1 MDGELLC
8 ESSVCFGY
16 TPPFWSI
23 SSIFHQAD
31 IRRSGIFRHRR
42 SERLSEGSLQ
52 PCSRVAYG
60 SVHIRT
66 LSDFRTSSD
75 LMILMAAMVASVKIG
90 GARVAAEPDSRARLD
105 IPVTRLNCCLAAF
118 CLLVVA
124 LRPLDALAQIT
135 ESLLPSAAP
144 PSAPQ
149 APRTPYDPIGLRLG
163 DFFWFPR
170 AELDEA
176 YNSNVFATPT
186 SPTYDLI
193 TALTPSFDLLSIFP
207 RNALNLH
214 GSSLLQVYADHPAQN
229 TQDGFVSADG
239 RIDVTAGSSL
249 YGNAQVAHQHISYGS
264 PNSPGNIAQ
273 PVTYWD
279 YIANAGYSQGGR
291 RFSYRVD
298 IGVEAAQYNAAPLV
312 GGGVSPQSFQD
323 ATVST
328 AAARAS
334 YEIIPDYLGYIRF
347 GSSLYDYWH
356 TVPGGTRANFS
367 TYRADVGLQIR
378 PRHLISGEAYAGYL
392 IQQPAQSRFGSTST
406 PDFGGRLT
414 WSITQLTTLNLTGL
428 MTFNTGTPG
437 STTGTLV
444 STTGAPGSTTFIPAS
459 AGNSY
464 LSRTIAANAD
474 HELLRNLLVNLNAT
488 YGNFTFQGISRT
500 DNFFIVGAGLRYLV
514 NRNLFLGGSY
524 LFTQYTST
532 IPRSS
537 YNQNILTLRVGT
549 QF

>member
-1 MDGELLC
+1 MG
-8 ESSVCFGY
+8 
-16 TPPFWSI
+16 
-23 SSIFHQAD
+23 
-31 IRRSGIFRHRR
+31 
-42 SERLSEGSLQ
+42 
-52 PCSRVAYG
+52 
-60 SVHIRT
+60 
-66 LSDFRTSSD
+66 
-75 LMILMAAMVASVKIG
+75 ASVKID
-90 GARVAAEPDSRARLD
+90 GARVAVATNRGAGLD
-105 IPVTRLNCCLAAF
+105 ILVKRLSCCLAAF
-118 CLLVVA
+118 CLLMVA
-124 LRPLDALAQIT
+124 LRPLDALAQISG
-135 ESLLPSAAP
+135 SLLPNALP

-149 APRTPYDPIGLRLG
+149 APRTPYDPIGVRLG

-176 YNSNVFATPT
+176 YNSNIFATPT
-186 SPTYDLI
+186 KPLYDLL
-193 TALTPSFDLLSIFP
+193 TAFTPSFDLLSVFP

-214 GSSLLQVYADHPAQN
+214 GSSLVQVYADHPAQN

-279 YIANAGYSQGGR
+279 YIANAGYRQGGR
-291 RFSYRVD
+291 RFSYQVD
-298 IGVEAAQYNAAPLV
+298 IGVQAAQYNAAPLV
-312 GGGVSPQSFQD
+312 GGGVSPQSSQD
-323 ATVST
+323 ATISS
-328 AAARAS
+328 AAVRGS

-367 TYRADVGLQIR
+367 TYRADVGLQIS

-392 IQQPAQSRFGSTST
+392 IQQPARSSVGSTST

-437 STTGTLV
+437 STNFIN
-444 STTGAPGSTTFIPAS
+444 TGAPGSTILITGS

-464 LSRTIAANAD
+464 LSRTITATAD

-488 YGNFTFQGISRT
+488 YGNFTFQGITRT
-500 DNFFIVGAGLRYLV
+500 DNFFIVGTGLRYLV

-537 YNQNILTLRVGT
+537 FNQNIVTLRVGT

>member
-1 MDGELLC
+1 M
-8 ESSVCFGY
+8 
-16 TPPFWSI
+16 
-23 SSIFHQAD
+23 A
-31 IRRSGIFRHRR
+31 
-42 SERLSEGSLQ
+42 
-52 PCSRVAYG
+52 
-60 SVHIRT
+60 
-66 LSDFRTSSD
+66 
-75 LMILMAAMVASVKIG
+75 AAMVASVKIG
-90 GARVAAEPDSRARLD
+90 GARVAAAPDSRARLE
-105 IPVTRLNCCLAAF
+105 IFVTRLNCCLAAF

-144 PSAPQ
+144 PNAPQ

-214 GSSLLQVYADHPAQN
+214 GTSLTQVYADHPAQN
-229 TQDGFVSADG
+229 TQDGSVSADG

-279 YIANAGYSQGGR
+279 YIANAGYRQEGR
-291 RFSYRVD
+291 RFSYQVE
-298 IGVEAAQYNAAPLV
+298 IGTESAQYNAAQLV

-323 ATVST
+323 ATAST
-328 AAARAS
+328 AAVRAS
-334 YEIIPDYLGYIRF
+334 YEIIPDYLGYIR
-347 GSSLYDYWH
+347 GAGSLYDYWH

-392 IQQPAQSRFGSTST
+392 IQNPAQSSVGSTST

-414 WSITQLTTLNLTGL
+414 WSVTQLTTLSLTGL

-437 STTGTLV
+437 STTSTIV
-444 STTGAPGSTTFIPAS
+444 STTGGTTFIAAS

-464 LSRTIAANAD
+464 LSRTIAANAN
-474 HELLRNLLVNLNAT
+474 HELLPNLLANLNAT
-488 YGNFTFQGISRT
+488 YGNFTFQGVTRT
-500 DNFFIVGAGLRYLV
+500 DNFFIVDASLRYLV

-537 YNQNILTLRVGT
+537 FNQNILTLRVGT

>member
-1 MDGELLC
+1 
-8 ESSVCFGY
+8 
-16 TPPFWSI
+16 
-23 SSIFHQAD
+23 
-31 IRRSGIFRHRR
+31 
-42 SERLSEGSLQ
+42 
-52 PCSRVAYG
+52 
-60 SVHIRT
+60 
-66 LSDFRTSSD
+66 
-75 LMILMAAMVASVKIG
+75 MVASEKFDAVRAAVAPDS
-90 GARVAAEPDSRARLD
+90 GARVDV
-105 IPVTRLNCCLAAF
+105 PVTRLNCWFAAF
-118 CLLVVA
+118 CLLMVV
-124 LRPLDALAQIT
+124 LRPLDALAQISG
-135 ESLLPSAAP
+135 SLLPNALPPIAA
-144 PSAPQ
+144 Q

-279 YIANAGYSQGGR
+279 YIANAGYRQGGR
-291 RFSYRVD
+291 RFSYQVD

-312 GGGVSPQSFQD
+312 GGGVLPQSAQD
-323 ATVST
+323 ATVSS
-328 AAARAS
+328 AAVRAS
-334 YEIIPDYLGYIRF
+334 YEVIPDYLGYIRVA
-347 GSSLYDYWH
+347 GSLYDYWH
-356 TVPGGTRANFS
+356 TAPGGTRANFS
-367 TYRADVGLQIR
+367 TYRADVGLQIL

-392 IQQPAQSRFGSTST
+392 IQQPAQSSVGSTST

-414 WSITQLTTLNLTGL
+414 WSITRLTTLNLTGL

-437 STTGTLV
+437 STTGTLS
-444 STTGAPGSTTFIPAS
+444 STTGTLGSTTFIPAS

-474 HELLRNLLVNLNAT
+474 HELLRNVLVNLNAT

-500 DNFFIVGAGLRYLV
+500 DNFFIVGTGLRYLV

>member
-1 MDGELLC
+1 
-8 ESSVCFGY
+8 
-16 TPPFWSI
+16 
-23 SSIFHQAD
+23 
-31 IRRSGIFRHRR
+31 
-42 SERLSEGSLQ
+42 
-52 PCSRVAYG
+52 
-60 SVHIRT
+60 
-66 LSDFRTSSD
+66 
-75 LMILMAAMVASVKIG
+75 MAPAMVALVKIG
-90 GARVAAEPDSRARLD
+90 GAHVAAVPDSRARLD
-105 IPVTRLNCCLAAF
+105 ILVARLNCCVAAF

-135 ESLLPSAAP
+135 ESLLPSALP

-170 AELDEA
+170 AEFDEA

-186 SPTYDLI
+186 NPTYDLI

-214 GSSLLQVYADHPAQN
+214 ASSLLQVYADHPAQN
-229 TQDGFVSADG
+229 TQDGSVNADG

-279 YIANAGYSQGGR
+279 YLANAGYRQEGR
-291 RFSYRVD
+291 RFSYQVD
-298 IGVEAAQYNAAPLV
+298 IGTESAQYNAAPLV

-328 AAARAS
+328 AAVRAS
-334 YEIIPDYLGYIRF
+334 YEIIPDYLGYTRF
-347 GSSLYDYWH
+347 GTSLYDYWH

-444 STTGAPGSTTFIPAS
+444 STTGAPGSTTFIAAS

-464 LSRTIAANAD
+464 LSRTIVANAD

-488 YGNFTFQGISRT
+488 YGNFTFQGITRT
-500 DNFFIVGAGLRYLV
+500 DNFFVVGAGLRYLV

-537 YNQNILTLRVGT
+537 FNQNILTLRVGT

>member
-1 MDGELLC
+1 
-8 ESSVCFGY
+8 
-16 TPPFWSI
+16 
-23 SSIFHQAD
+23 
-31 IRRSGIFRHRR
+31 
-42 SERLSEGSLQ
+42 
-52 PCSRVAYG
+52 
-60 SVHIRT
+60 
-66 LSDFRTSSD
+66 
-75 LMILMAAMVASVKIG
+75 MILMAAMVASVKIG
-90 GARVAAEPDSRARLD
+90 GARVAIASDSRARLN
-105 IPVTRLNCCLAAF
+105 ILVTRLSCCLAAF
-118 CLLVVA
+118 CLLVIA

-135 ESLLPSAAP
+135 GSLLPYAAP

-176 YNSNVFATPT
+176 YNSNIFATPT
-186 SPTYDLI
+186 STTYDLL
-193 TALTPSFDLLSIFP
+193 TAFTPSFDLLSIFP

-239 RIDVTAGSSL
+239 QIDVTAQSSL
-249 YGNAQVAHQHISYGS
+249 YGNAQVSHQHISYGS

-279 YIANAGYSQGGR
+279 YIANAGYREGGR
-291 RFSYRVD
+291 RFSYQVD

-323 ATVST
+323 ATVSS
-328 AAARAS
+328 AAVRAN
-334 YEIIPDYLGYIRF
+334 YEIIPDYLGYVRF

-414 WSITQLTTLNLTGL
+414 WSITQLTTLSLTGL

-437 STTGTLV
+437 STTGTLS
-444 STTGAPGSTTFIPAS
+444 STTATPGSTTFIPAS

>member
-1 MDGELLC
+1 MG
-8 ESSVCFGY
+8 
-16 TPPFWSI
+16 
-23 SSIFHQAD
+23 
-31 IRRSGIFRHRR
+31 
-42 SERLSEGSLQ
+42 
-52 PCSRVAYG
+52 
-60 SVHIRT
+60 
-66 LSDFRTSSD
+66 
-75 LMILMAAMVASVKIG
+75 ASVKID
-90 GARVAAEPDSRARLD
+90 GARVAAAPYRGARLD
-105 IPVTRLNCCLAAF
+105 ILVKRLNCCLAAF
-118 CLLVVA
+118 CLLMVA
-124 LRPLDALAQIT
+124 LRPLDALAQISG
-135 ESLLPSAAP
+135 SLLPNALP

-149 APRTPYDPIGLRLG
+149 APRTPYDPIGVRLG

-176 YNSNVFATPT
+176 YNSNIFATPT
-186 SPTYDLI
+186 PIYDLL
-193 TALTPSFDLLSIFP
+193 TAFTPSFDLLSVFP

-229 TQDGFVSADG
+229 TQDGFVSTDG
-239 RIDVTAGSSL
+239 RIDVTAQSSF

-279 YIANAGYSQGGR
+279 YIANAGYRQGGR
-291 RFSYRVD
+291 RFSYQVD
-298 IGVEAAQYNAAPLV
+298 IGVQAAQYNGAPLV
-312 GGGVSPQSFQD
+312 GGGVSPQSVQD
-323 ATVST
+323 ATAST
-328 AAARAS
+328 AAVRAS
-334 YEIIPDYLGYIRF
+334 YEVIPDYLGYIRVA
-347 GSSLYDYWH
+347 GSLYDYWH

-367 TYRADVGLQIR
+367 TYRADVGLQIL

-392 IQQPAQSRFGSTST
+392 IQQPAQSSVGSTST

-437 STTGTLV
+437 STNFIN
-444 STTGAPGSTTFIPAS
+444 TGAPGSTILITGS

-464 LSRTIAANAD
+464 LSRTITATAD

-488 YGNFTFQGISRT
+488 YGNFTFQGITRT
-500 DNFFIVGAGLRYLV
+500 DNFFIVGTGLRYLV

-537 YNQNILTLRVGT
+537 FNQNIVTLRVGT

>member
-1 MDGELLC
+1 MG
-8 ESSVCFGY
+8 
-16 TPPFWSI
+16 
-23 SSIFHQAD
+23 
-31 IRRSGIFRHRR
+31 
-42 SERLSEGSLQ
+42 
-52 PCSRVAYG
+52 
-60 SVHIRT
+60 
-66 LSDFRTSSD
+66 
-75 LMILMAAMVASVKIG
+75 ASVKID
-90 GARVAAEPDSRARLD
+90 GARVAVAPDRGARLD
-105 IPVTRLNCCLAAF
+105 ILVKRLSCCLAAF
-118 CLLVVA
+118 CLLMLA
-124 LRPLDALAQIT
+124 LRPLDALAQISG
-135 ESLLPSAAP
+135 SLLPNALP

-149 APRTPYDPIGLRLG
+149 APRSPYDPIGVRLG

-170 AELDEA
+170 GELDEA
-176 YNSNVFATPT
+176 YNSNIFATPT
-186 SPTYDLI
+186 KPTYDLL
-193 TALTPSFDLLSIFP
+193 TAFTPSFDLLSNFP
-207 RNALNLH
+207 RSALNLH

-229 TQDGFVSADG
+229 TQDGFISADG

-279 YIANAGYSQGGR
+279 YIANAGYRQGGR
-291 RFSYRVD
+291 RFSYQVD
-298 IGVEAAQYNAAPLV
+298 IGVQAAQYNAAPLV
-312 GGGVSPQSFQD
+312 GGGVSPQSVQD
-323 ATVST
+323 ATAST
-328 AAARAS
+328 AAVRAS
-334 YEIIPDYLGYIRF
+334 YEVIPDYLGYIRVA
-347 GSSLYDYWH
+347 GSLYDYWH
-356 TVPGGTRANFS
+356 TAPGGTRANFS
-367 TYRADVGLQIR
+367 TYRADVGLQIL

-392 IQQPAQSRFGSTST
+392 IQQPAQSRVGSTST

-437 STTGTLV
+437 STIFNAGT
-444 STTGAPGSTTFIPAS
+444 PGSTTFITGT

-464 LSRTIAANAD
+464 LSRTITATAD
-474 HELLRNLLVNLNAT
+474 HELLRNLLVNLNAA
-488 YGNFTFQGISRT
+488 YGNFTFQGITRT

-524 LFTQYTST
+524 VFTQYTST

>member
-1 MDGELLC
+1 M
-8 ESSVCFGY
+8 
-16 TPPFWSI
+16 
-23 SSIFHQAD
+23 
-31 IRRSGIFRHRR
+31 
-42 SERLSEGSLQ
+42 
-52 PCSRVAYG
+52 
-60 SVHIRT
+60 
-66 LSDFRTSSD
+66 
-75 LMILMAAMVASVKIG
+75 MATAMVASVKFG
-90 GARVAAEPDSRARLD
+90 GAYVAAEPDSRARLD

-135 ESLLPSAAP
+135 ESLLPTAAP

-176 YNSNVFATPT
+176 YNSNVFATP

-279 YIANAGYSQGGR
+279 YIANAGSRQGGR
-291 RFSYRVD
+291 RFSYQVD

-328 AAARAS
+328 AAVRAS
-334 YEIIPDYLGYIRF
+334 YEIIPDYLGFIRV

-392 IQQPAQSRFGSTST
+392 IQQPALSSFGSTST
-406 PDFGGRLT
+406 PDFGGRLR
-414 WSITQLTTLNLTGL
+414 WSITQLTTLSLTGL

-437 STTGTLV
+437 STTGTLS
-444 STTGAPGSTTFIPAS
+444 STTATPGSTTFIPAS

-474 HELLRNLLVNLNAT
+474 HELMRNLLVNLNAT

>member
-1 MDGELLC
+1 
-8 ESSVCFGY
+8 
-16 TPPFWSI
+16 
-23 SSIFHQAD
+23 
-31 IRRSGIFRHRR
+31 
-42 SERLSEGSLQ
+42 
-52 PCSRVAYG
+52 
-60 SVHIRT
+60 
-66 LSDFRTSSD
+66 
-75 LMILMAAMVASVKIG
+75 MVASVKIG
-90 GARVAAEPDSRARLD
+90 GGRVAAAADSGARLNF
-105 IPVTRLNCCLAAF
+105 PVMGLNCCFAAI
-118 CLLVVA
+118 CLLVVG
-124 LRPLDALAQIT
+124 LPPLDASAQIA
-135 ESLLPSAAP
+135 ESLVPNALPP
-144 PSAPQ
+144 IAPQ

-214 GSSLLQVYADHPAQN
+214 GTSLTQVYADHPAQN
-229 TQDGFVSADG
+229 TQDGSVSADG

-249 YGNAQVAHQHISYGS
+249 YGNAQVAHQHISYGT
-264 PNSPGNIAQ
+264 PNSPGNVAQ

-279 YIANAGYSQGGR
+279 YIANAGYRQGGR
-291 RFSYRVD
+291 RFSYQVD
-298 IGVEAAQYNAAPLV
+298 IGAEAAQYNAAPLV
-312 GGGVSPQSFQD
+312 GGGVLPQSTQD

-328 AAARAS
+328 AAVRAS
-334 YEIIPDYLGYIRF
+334 YEIIPDYLGYVRVA
-347 GSSLYDYWH
+347 GSLYDYWH
-356 TVPGGTRANFS
+356 TAPGGTRANFS
-367 TYRADVGLQIR
+367 TYRADVGLQIL

-392 IQQPAQSRFGSTST
+392 IQQPAQSSLGSTST

-414 WSITQLTTLNLTGL
+414 WSITQLTTLSLTGL
-428 MTFNTGTPG
+428 MTFTTGTPG
-437 STTGTLV
+437 STTSTLASTSTGTL
-444 STTGAPGSTTFIPAS
+444 GGTTFIPAS

-464 LSRTIAANAD
+464 LSRTITANAN

-500 DNFFIVGAGLRYLV
+500 DNFFNVGAGLRYLV

-524 LFTQYTST
+524 FFTQYTST

>member
-1 MDGELLC
+1 
-8 ESSVCFGY
+8 
-16 TPPFWSI
+16 
-23 SSIFHQAD
+23 
-31 IRRSGIFRHRR
+31 
-42 SERLSEGSLQ
+42 
-52 PCSRVAYG
+52 
-60 SVHIRT
+60 
-66 LSDFRTSSD
+66 
-75 LMILMAAMVASVKIG
+75 MATAMVASVKFG
-90 GARVAAEPDSRARLD
+90 GAYVAAEPDSRARLD

-135 ESLLPSAAP
+135 TSLLPNALP

-149 APRTPYDPIGLRLG
+149 APRSAYDPIGLRLG

-279 YIANAGYSQGGR
+279 YIANAGYRQGGR
-291 RFSYRVD
+291 RFSYQVD

-328 AAARAS
+328 AAVRAS
-334 YEIIPDYLGYIRF
+334 YEIIPDYLGYIRVAD
-347 GSSLYDYWH
+347 SLYDYWH
-356 TVPGGTRANFS
+356 TAPGGTRANFS

-392 IQQPAQSRFGSTST
+392 IQQPAQSSFGSTST

-414 WSITQLTTLNLTGL
+414 WSITQLTTLSLTGL

-437 STTGTLV
+437 STTGTLS
-444 STTGAPGSTTFIPAS
+444 STTATPGSTTFIPAS

-474 HELLRNLLVNLNAT
+474 HELLRNVLVNLNAT
-488 YGNFTFQGISRT
+488 YGNFTFQGITRT
-500 DNFFIVGAGLRYLV
+500 DNFFIIGAGLRYLV